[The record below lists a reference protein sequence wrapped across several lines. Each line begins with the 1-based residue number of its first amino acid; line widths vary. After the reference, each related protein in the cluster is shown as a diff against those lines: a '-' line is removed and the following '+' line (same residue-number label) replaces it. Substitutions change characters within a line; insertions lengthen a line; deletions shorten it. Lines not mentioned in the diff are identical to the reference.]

1 MISWMY
7 INIIAIFEVKID
19 EKMMIYNIKKIIILL
34 ILLISLPVFSQYK
47 DQNKIKE
54 SVSDGII
61 NVENGRLFGIFN
73 PKNFQMSHIYNLSFS
88 ASGDNQLAVGSY
100 TNRLFYKFNNKFNF
114 QLWTSIVTTPY
125 NSFKNNLNNKFN
137 GIYIDKASINYKPS
151 KNFMIQLQFS
161 NNPYRYYNSY
171 YNYSRFSGF
180 NYGYDFNPF
189 IY

>member
-1 MISWMY
+1 MKIAETK
-7 INIIAIFEVKID
+7 IIYD
-19 EKMMIYNIKKIIILL
+19 MKKIIIIL
-34 ILLISLPVFSQYK
+34 IILISLPVFSQYR

-54 SVSDGII
+54 SIGDGIV
-61 NVENGRLFGIFN
+61 NNQPGGLFGIFN
-73 PKNFQMSHIYNLSFS
+73 SKKFQMSHIYNLSFS

-125 NSFKNNLNNKFN
+125 NSFNKNPNNKFG

-151 KNFMIQLQFS
+151 KNFMIQFEFS
-161 NNPYRYYNSY
+161 NNPYRRYNSF
-171 YNYSRFSGF
+171 YNYNRFSGF